1 MHTSGAPSLRY
12 FLPGSLHHR
21 FQPSPIPSTL
31 VSSPKVDNDSGLSFF
46 VPESRNCHQAEN
58 QKIVR
63 IISFFLL
70 KKKSWV
76 RVSWLLVTW
85 KHLYLC
91 NIFATALYFCTG
103 VYSLQSG
110 RESLR
115 AIEKEISL
123 PSHYLFLFLW
133 PHLWHMEGSS
143 QARGEIG
150 AAAAGLCHSHSNTR
164 SELHL

>member
-70 KKKSWV
+70 KKNHGSV
-76 RVSWLLVTW
+76 FPGCWLLGNIYIYVIYLPQLYISAQVFIVYRVGEKVSEQLRKKSPYHHIIFFSFYGLICGTW
-85 KHLYLC
+85 K
-91 NIFATALYFCTG
+91 
-103 VYSLQSG
+103 
-110 RESLR
+110 
-115 AIEKEISL
+115 
-123 PSHYLFLFLW
+123 FLAK
-133 PHLWHMEGSS
+133 G
-143 QARGEIG
+143 
-150 AAAAGLCHSHSNTR
+150 
-164 SELHL
+164 